1 MYLFG
6 VTRWDHINKTCPYI
20 LVWGH
25 SLAWIFLSGSPH
37 EIQSSNMQEHS
48 ARASYI
54 VLAPTLPRV
63 RSAPLLQYR
72 LSNQGETP
80 FEIDINAHTY
90 VWICKYIYRE
100 RERERDTVCGQ
111 PRHGWS
117 RPTPVKNLWHDTDSC
132 FPPRTLPTNTAKHT
146 CSESSFILRPN
157 EASEHYKAEANESL
171 NTPFLA
177 WVLLAL
183 HSSIREPRIQ
193 QLRQL
198 NLQRGSLRANEGN
211 KNINREQ
218 EYKYRVHA

>member
-100 RERERDTVCGQ
+100 RERERHCVWATSARVIKTNPSQ
-111 PRHGWS
+111 ESVAWYW
-117 RPTPVKNLWHDTDSC
+117 LM
-132 FPPRTLPTNTAKHT
+132 LPSPHPANKHCKTHMLREQLHITAKRSKRALQGGGQRVTQHAFS
-146 CSESSFILRPN
+146 CLGAPRPPQQHQGAPN
-157 EASEHYKAEANESL
+157 PTAAPTQPPA
-171 NTPFLA
+171 
-177 WVLLAL
+177 
-183 HSSIREPRIQ
+183 REPA
-193 QLRQL
+193 
-198 NLQRGSLRANEGN
+198 S
-211 KNINREQ
+211 KWREQ
-218 EYKYRVHA
+218 EYK